1 VVLLPVFSGKR
12 SGLASRVIGFGF
24 TILSSLEE
32 KDCELGSEGEN
43 ATSGDARQSKR
54 ARELTGRGFI
64 SDVSLKVQ
72 SNGRRH
78 DERCS

>member
-1 VVLLPVFSGKR
+1 MFPVFSGKR
-12 SGLASRVIGFGF
+12 SGLASRVIGLGF

-32 KDCELGSEGEN
+32 KECELGSGQ
-43 ATSGDARQSKR
+43 GDRRQMMCIKEKR
-54 ARELTGRGFI
+54 TRKLTGRGFI

-78 DERCS
+78 GGRWS